1 MSSAAAVHNS
11 KSFSLYITCTMSL
24 TPMPDSFGTNPFM
37 QIAHSSNRFGDAQD
51 VDETHT
57 KRILWPDG
65 VHTTSRGDNG

>member
-1 MSSAAAVHNS
+1 
-11 KSFSLYITCTMSL
+11 MSL